1 MSVFNQMSAEMRGY
15 INEMQSQIV
24 FLSDRAGGLASSL
37 AKAEETVEL
46 QKGRIAALEAKEKEL
61 GEELERRRKEDETE
75 KAPAERTE
83 N

>member
-37 AKAEETVEL
+37 AKAEETVEM
-46 QKGRIAALEAKEKEL
+46 QKGRIAALEMSEKKLE
-61 GEELERRRKEDETE
+61 EELERYKEKYETE
-75 KAPAERTE
+75 KD
-83 N
+83 